1 MNNENFTITIR
12 PMVVSDINS
21 VVEIEK
27 ESYGEHHWSRES
39 FFNELSNDFAHYF
52 CAIDTDNN
60 LIGYIGT
67 WQILEEAH
75 ITNVSV
81 KPNFRRRKIG
91 EALVYTAI
99 ENCRNNGI
107 KYITLE
113 VRQSNEKA
121 IKLYEKYGFKSLG
134 ARKQYYQDNNE
145 DALIM
150 WTENIFYD
158 KFKTIYNKNIEN
170 LKKAITINERT

>member
-1 MNNENFTITIR
+1 MITDKFKITIK
-12 PMVVSDINS
+12 PMKQVDINA

-27 ESYGEHHWSRES
+27 ESYGSHHWSKES

-52 CAIDTDNN
+52 CAFNEEGK
-60 LIGYIGT
+60 LVGYIGT
-67 WQILEEAH
+67 WQIIEEAH

-81 KPNFRRRKIG
+81 KPEFRRRKIA
-91 EALVYTAI
+91 EALLHYAI
-99 ENCRNNGI
+99 EHCYENGV

-113 VRQSNEKA
+113 VRVSNEKA
-121 IKLYEKYGFKSLG
+121 INLYTKYGFRSLG
-134 ARKQYYQDNNE
+134 TRKEYYQDNNE

-158 KFKTIYNKNIEN
+158 KFKLNYEK
-170 LKKAITINERT
+170 LKAN